1 MRDPQ
6 IPPRNTGA
14 FRQPQHALQP
24 YAFALEAAEEWALA
38 KASALSADL
47 FRLTSVWRI
56 DWFVQHLPTDR
67 ITRYTAC
74 LAQSENYG
82 IACGLTSVVQQTAQP
97 VALQETDHDLVGG
110 DCRAIIKDK
119 RYRTNLDRTAFI
131 DLVMGQFSTEAND
144 QLILNQARREK
155 YARKSQ
161 LFADEADSVLA
172 RKGTRTIKGNK
183 PHALV
188 IGAMAGT
195 HAALIARGFEVTAT
209 DMSPD
214 VVGQTLG
221 GVTVRD
227 GSENYTLMETADVVI
242 VTGMTFPNGSLPG
255 LMRAAQNSNTST
267 MIWAVTGKNLGPYYI
282 AHGVDCVI
290 SDPAPFLQLPGP
302 VSIGIWRREK

>member
-6 IPPRNTGA
+6 TQLTNPAA
-14 FRQPQHALQP
+14 FRQPRHALQP
-24 YAFALEAAEEWALA
+24 QAFALEAAEQWALA

-47 FRLTSVWRI
+47 FRLTSVWHI

-67 ITRYTAC
+67 TTRYTAC

-82 IACGLTSVVQQTAQP
+82 IACGLTSVEQQTAQSI
-97 VALQETDHDLVGG
+97 ALQETDHSLVGD

-119 RYRTNLDRTAFI
+119 RYRSGLDRTAFI
-131 DLVMGQFSTEAND
+131 DLVMGQLSAEADD
-144 QLILNQARREK
+144 QLILNQARRDK

-161 LFADEADSVLA
+161 LFADEANSVLA
-172 RKGTRTIKGNK
+172 RKGAGTIKGNK

-195 HAALIARGFEVTAT
+195 HAALIASGFDVTAT

-214 VVGQTLG
+214 VVGQNLG

-227 GSENYTLMETADVVI
+227 GSENYTLMEAADIVI
-242 VTGMTFPNGSLPG
+242 ATGMAFPNGTLPD

-267 MIWAVTGKNLGPYYI
+267 MIWAVTGRNLGHYYT

>member
-1 MRDPQ
+1 MLDPQ
-6 IPPRNTGA
+6 IPPTKPEA
-14 FRQPQHALQP
+14 FRQPRQALQP
-24 YAFALEAAEEWALA
+24 HAFAIEAAEQWALA
-38 KASALSADL
+38 KASALPADL

-67 ITRYTAC
+67 TTRYTAC

-82 IACGLTSVVQQTAQP
+82 IACGLTAVVQQTGQS
-97 VALQETDHDLVGG
+97 VALQEADHALVGG
-110 DCRAIIKDK
+110 DCRAIVKDK
-119 RYRTNLDRTAFI
+119 RYRTDLDRTAFI
-131 DLVMGQFSTEAND
+131 DLIMGQFSAEADD
-144 QLILNQARREK
+144 QLILNQARRDK

-161 LFADEADSVLA
+161 LFADEANGVLA
-172 RKGTRTIKGNK
+172 RKGTKTIKGNK

-214 VVGQTLG
+214 VVGQNLG

-227 GSENYTLMETADVVI
+227 GSENYTLIEAADIVI

-267 MIWAVTGKNLGPYYI
+267 MIWAVTGKNLGHYYT

-290 SDPAPFLQLPGP
+290 ADPAPFLQLPGP